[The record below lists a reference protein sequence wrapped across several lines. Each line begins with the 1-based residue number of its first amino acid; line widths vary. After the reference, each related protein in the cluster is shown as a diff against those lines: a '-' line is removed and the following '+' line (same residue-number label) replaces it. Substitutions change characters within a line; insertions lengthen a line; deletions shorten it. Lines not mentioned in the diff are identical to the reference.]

1 MFGNFDSDIER
12 KRSVLA
18 LLLEMANADKE
29 IEPIEL
35 QYIKGLAGN
44 MGMTQMDIQEAMDH
58 PKDYIFKAPA
68 DEHSRMTIMYYLLFL
83 MRSNG
88 EIDLREEAVA
98 FKAALKLGFSQSL
111 THDLINVV
119 KFHLVDEIPPDAML
133 NNIKKYLN

>member
-1 MFGNFDSDIER
+1 MFRNFDSDTER

-29 IEPIEL
+29 MEPIEL
-35 QYIKGLAGN
+35 DYIRSLAGN

-58 PKDYIFKAPA
+58 PDDYKFKSPA

-88 EIDLREEAVA
+88 IINLKEEAVA

-111 THDLINVV
+111 TQDLINVV
-119 KFHLVDEIPPDAML
+119 KTYLVDDIPPDAML
-133 NNIKKYLN
+133 KNIKKYLN

>member
-44 MGMTQMDIQEAMDH
+44 MGMTQMDIQEAMDA
-58 PKDYIFKAPA
+58 PQDYIFSAPA

-88 EIDLREEAVA
+88 KIDLREEAVA

-111 THDLINVV
+111 TQDLINVV
-119 KFHLVDEIPPDAML
+119 KFYLVDEIPPDAML